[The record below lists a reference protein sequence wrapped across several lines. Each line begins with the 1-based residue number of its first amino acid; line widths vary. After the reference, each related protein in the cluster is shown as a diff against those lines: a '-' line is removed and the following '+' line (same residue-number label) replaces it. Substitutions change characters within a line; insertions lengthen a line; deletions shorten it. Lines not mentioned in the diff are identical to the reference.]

1 MLDETTTFMEKIKP
15 TLGQKIRN
23 LIQKSPYKNLLAF
36 HRAIVAYAEGD
47 AISYSSLHNV
57 VNDTKRPEEKT
68 LYQIALVLKMKIS
81 DLRKGTTSEPL
92 ETGPSEGS
100 YPYNESSVLYNLY
113 NNLPFTPQLIK
124 IKGHG
129 QTSEEKEFVPDAKSF
144 KFFYICKGAVDL
156 VLKQEDSEPD
166 RREFRKGDVFCFD
179 ASVLHYFEN
188 RKAQYAEILLVS
200 FTKIK

>member
-1 MLDETTTFMEKIKP
+1 MEKNLP
-15 TLGQKIRN
+15 TLGQNIRA
-23 LIQKSPYKNLLAF
+23 LIKKSSYKNLLTF
-36 HRAIVAYAEGD
+36 HKAIVAYAEND

-81 DLRKGTTSEPL
+81 DLRQGTTSAVL

-100 YPYNESSVLYNLY
+100 YPYNETSVLYNLY
-113 NNLPFTPQLIK
+113 NNLPFQPLLIR

-129 QTSEEKEFVPDAKSF
+129 QTSQEKEFAEDAQTF
-144 KFFYICKGAVDL
+144 KFFYICKGVVDL
-156 VLKQEDSEPD
+156 VLQQEDSKTD

-179 ASVLHYFEN
+179 AGVMHHFEN
-188 RKAQYAEILLVS
+188 TKAQYAEILIVS
-200 FTKIK
+200 FKK

>member
-1 MLDETTTFMEKIKP
+1 MENIKP
-15 TLGQKIRN
+15 TLGQKIKA
-23 LIQKSPYKNLLAF
+23 LIKKSPYKSLLAF

-57 VNDTKRPEEKT
+57 VNDTKRPEENT

-81 DLRKGTTSEPL
+81 DLRRGTTNEPL
-92 ETGPSEGS
+92 ETGPSSGF

-113 NNLPFTPQLIK
+113 NNLPFLPQLIK

-129 QTSEEKEFVPDAKSF
+129 QTSEEKEFAANAKSY
-144 KFFYICKGAVDL
+144 KFFYICNGTVDL
-156 VLKQEDSEPD
+156 IFKQEDSTID

-179 ASVLHYFEN
+179 ASLLHYFEN
-188 RKAQYAEILLVS
+188 RKTQYVEILIVS
-200 FTKIK
+200 FTKPSRAKIIT

>member
-1 MLDETTTFMEKIKP
+1 MNENKP
-15 TLGQKIRN
+15 SLGQNIRA
-23 LIQKSPYKNLLAF
+23 LIKKSPYKNLLVF
-36 HRAIVAYAEGD
+36 HRAIVAIAEED

-92 ETGPSEGS
+92 ETGPSKGF
-100 YPYNESSVLYNLY
+100 YPYNETSVLYNLY
-113 NNLPFTPQLIK
+113 NNLPFTPQLVK

-129 QTSEEKEFVPDAKSF
+129 QTSEEKEFVSDSKSF
-144 KFFYICKGAVDL
+144 KFFYICKGVVDL
-156 VLKQEDSEPD
+156 VLKQDDLKID
-166 RREFRKGDVFCFD
+166 RRGFRKGDVFCFD

-188 RKAQYAEILLVS
+188 QRAQDAEILLVS
-200 FTKIK
+200 FTRPA

>member
-1 MLDETTTFMEKIKP
+1 MTNYVEKINP
-15 TLGQKIRN
+15 TLGQNIKD
-23 LIQKSPYKNLLAF
+23 LIKKSGYKNLLAF
-36 HRAIVAYAEGD
+36 HRAIVALAEED

-92 ETGPSEGS
+92 ETGPSTGF

-113 NNLPFTPQLIK
+113 NNLPFLPQLIK

-129 QTSEEKEFVPDAKSF
+129 VTSEEKNFIADAKSY
-144 KFFYICKGAVDL
+144 KFFYICRGTVDL
-156 VLKQEDSEPD
+156 VLKHEDTGID

-179 ASVLHYFEN
+179 ASILHYFEN
-188 RKAQYAEILLVS
+188 RKVQYAEILLVS
-200 FTKIK
+200 FTKPTK

>member
-1 MLDETTTFMEKIKP
+1 MEEIKP
-15 TLGQKIRN
+15 TLGQNIRA
-23 LIQKSPYKNLLAF
+23 LIKKSPYKNLLTF
-36 HRAIVAYAEGD
+36 HRAIVDYAEGD

-57 VNDTKRPEEKT
+57 VNDTKRPEERT

-92 ETGPSEGS
+92 ETGPSTGFF
-100 YPYNESSVLYNLY
+100 PYNETSVLYNLY
-113 NNLPFTPQLIK
+113 SGLPFAPQLVK

-129 QTSEEKEFVPDAKSF
+129 TTSEEKEFISNAKSY
-144 KFFYICKGAVDL
+144 KFFYICRGTVDL
-156 VLKQEDSEPD
+156 VLKHEDTGLD

-188 RKAQYAEILLVS
+188 RKVQYAEILLVS
-200 FTKIK
+200 FTKYLPQPLAD

>member
-1 MLDETTTFMEKIKP
+1 MTKYMENTKP
-15 TLGQKIRN
+15 TLGQNIRA
-23 LIQKSPYKNLLAF
+23 LIKKSSYKNLLAF
-36 HRAIVAYAEGD
+36 HRAIVAYAEAD

-92 ETGPSEGS
+92 ETGPSSGF

-113 NNLPFTPQLIK
+113 NNLPFVPQLIK

-129 QTSEEKEFVPDAKSF
+129 ATSEEKEFVSGARSF
-144 KFFYICKGAVDL
+144 KFFYICKGTVDL
-156 VLKQEDSEPD
+156 ILKQEDTGLD
-166 RREFRKGDVFCFD
+166 RRQFRKGDVFCFD
-179 ASVLHYFEN
+179 ASILHYFEN
-188 RKAQYAEILLVS
+188 RKTQYAEILIVN
-200 FTKIK
+200 FTKPA

>member
-1 MLDETTTFMEKIKP
+1 MERIKP
-15 TLGQKIRN
+15 TLGQNIRA
-23 LIQKSPYKNLLAF
+23 LIKKSSYKNLLAF
-36 HRAIVAYAEGD
+36 HRAIVAYAEDD

-81 DLRKGTTSEPL
+81 DLRQGTTSEPL
-92 ETGPSEGS
+92 ETGPSTGY

-113 NNLPFTPQLIK
+113 NNLPFIPQLVK

-129 QTSEEKEFVPDAKSF
+129 QTSEEKEFVSDARSF
-144 KFFYICKGAVDL
+144 KFFYICRGTVDL
-156 VLKQEDSEPD
+156 VLKHEDTGIE

-188 RKAQYAEILLVS
+188 RKIQFAEILVVS
-200 FTKIK
+200 FTKSKVSNL